1 MGPNRHN
8 KRKQKKGCG
17 CKLCKPHKGKW
28 APFHKDKFKAK
39 MLAQLKEINDFG
51 IN

>member
-17 CKLCKPHKGKW
+17 CKLCKPHKGKYVH
-28 APFHKDKFKAK
+28 FHKDKFRAK
-39 MLAQLKEINDFG
+39 MKAQLEEIHNS
-51 IN
+51 

>member
-17 CKLCKPHKGKW
+17 CKLCKPHKGTW
-28 APFHKDKFKAK
+28 APFHKEKFRAK
-39 MLAQLKEINDFG
+39 MKAQLQEINSDW
-51 IN
+51 